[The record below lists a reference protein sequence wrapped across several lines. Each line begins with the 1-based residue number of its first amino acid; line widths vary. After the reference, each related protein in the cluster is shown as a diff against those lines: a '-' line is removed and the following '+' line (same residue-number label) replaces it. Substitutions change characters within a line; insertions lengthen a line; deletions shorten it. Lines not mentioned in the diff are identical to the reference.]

1 MIEGAE
7 VPASQ
12 SDLGSDVASS
22 IPREWEMR
30 RLRTITS
37 IPIRNGLGESA
48 RTYQPDWP
56 RYIRI
61 TDIDGP
67 RSLKS
72 AGVASLPPDVAS
84 CSMVGDGD
92 LLLAAVGATVGK
104 SYLHRRSGVPACFA
118 GYLVRLALK
127 AEALPEYVSYWT
139 ESDHYWL
146 QVETSAVKA
155 TIENLSASRYRRFV
169 IPLPP
174 PEVQAAVVRYL
185 DHIDSR
191 IQRFIAAKERLIE
204 LLEEEKRAIIH
215 RAVTRGLDPD
225 APLRHS
231 GIDAIGRMPAHW
243 QVKPL
248 QQVTEPKRPIMYGIV
263 LPGPDVDEG
272 VYIVKGGNCEPGRLR
287 PELLSKT
294 THEIESRYA
303 RSRLREND
311 IVIAIRG
318 GVGASELVPQDL
330 IGANLTQ
337 DAARIA
343 PKAGVSPRWLLNAL
357 REHGTREQI
366 VARVRGATVRGIN
379 IRDLKRIPLPVPPRE
394 EQVTI
399 AGYLERE
406 LHAVGQVEG
415 RASAHLRLI
424 REYRTRLVSDVVT
437 GKLDVRAAARHLPAD
452 PEIDVPELD
461 EELEEAVA

>member
-1 MIEGAE
+1 MHRLGAFIRPLSRRNRTDLPLLSVVRE
-7 VPASQ
+7 RGVVLREADDGNHNVVPE
-12 SDLGSDVASS
+12 DLSNYKVVHSGDLVINKMKAWQGS
-22 IPREWEMR
+22 
-30 RLRTITS
+30 L
-37 IPIRNGLGESA
+37 
-48 RTYQPDWP
+48 
-56 RYIRI
+56 
-61 TDIDGP
+61 
-67 RSLKS
+67 
-72 AGVASLPPDVAS
+72 GVASQDGIVSPAYYVYRLDAAEPRYAHALLRSPPY
-84 CSMVGDGD
+84 VGA
-92 LLLAAVGATVGK
+92 LAAASQGVRVDQWDLSTVG
-104 SYLHRRSGVPACFA
+104 LRGLPL
-118 GYLVRLALK
+118 LV
-127 AEALPEYVSYWT
+127 
-139 ESDHYWL
+139 
-146 QVETSAVKA
+146 
-155 TIENLSASRYRRFV
+155 
-169 IPLPP
+169 PP
-174 PEVQAAVVRYL
+174 PEDQASVVRYL